1 MNEFQNQWVMRDTF
15 EDLLGTATNRLNL
28 LTQASAWINELM
40 EQLEG
45 VNIPLG
51 LSDFLEELAEE
62 LGDE

>member
-15 EDLLGTATNRLNL
+15 EDLQGTSTNRLNL
-28 LTQASAWINELM
+28 LMQASAWINELV

-45 VNIPLG
+45 VDIPLG
-51 LSDFLEELAEE
+51 LNDFLEELTEA